1 MILFR
6 FSFLHSTQMNA
17 GNLQITCYWVVRGSF
32 IPYLKVFLHSSGL
45 DAVFP
50 DCNSFL
56 CLAIKGLVLSAC

>member
-6 FSFLHSTQMNA
+6 FSFLRSTQMNA
-17 GNLQITCYWVVRGSF
+17 GNLQIICYWVVRDSF
-32 IPYLKVFLHSSGL
+32 VPYLKVFLHSSGL

-56 CLAIKGLVLSAC
+56 G